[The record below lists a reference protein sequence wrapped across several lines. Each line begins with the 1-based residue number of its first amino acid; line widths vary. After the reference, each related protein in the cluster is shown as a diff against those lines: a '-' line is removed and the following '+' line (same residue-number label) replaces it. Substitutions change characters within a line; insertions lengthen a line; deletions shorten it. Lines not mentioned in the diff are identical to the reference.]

1 MRANSET
8 ITWRYNVV
16 GVLFGFVAVMI
27 VAQILRIQ
35 LSPQAQTFREQGD
48 MYAGEW
54 RTIKPARGLIYD
66 RWGNLLAG
74 NQTVYEV
81 GVELKDVRNPETIAF
96 TLMGVLHA
104 DYDRIFAAASQ
115 KYSLDPEKPA
125 VYAVL
130 ANNVTEEQKARI
142 ESMAKEMA
150 SQTVGRDQT
159 PPSLRG
165 LVFRPTLKRSYPEEE
180 MASNILGFVND
191 EGVGFGV
198 EAKFNDL
205 LAGTVQKIWVP
216 LDPNR
221 VEEVSELPSGASLV
235 LTIDRE
241 IQTAMEKLL
250 DQAIDESGSDGGVI
264 VVSDPRTGEILAMA
278 TTPRLDL
285 NNFSDYARVF
295 PGSTPFNKAVSQAY
309 ETGSVFKVLTM
320 AAALDSG
327 VVTPETEFVDT
338 GIFELGGIYIYNWNS
353 GAWGPQDMTGCMR
366 HSLNVCLAW
375 VASELTS
382 SRFYSYMQAFG
393 FGRLTGIEISG
404 EDPGRLKV
412 PGDQDWYDA
421 DLATNSFGQ
430 GLSATPVQM
439 VMAISAIANDGKMMA
454 PHIVRS
460 LVNNDRQYNT
470 SPQVVGIPVSAET
483 AHTLTDMLATSLET
497 ESSVAL
503 VEGYRVAGKTGTAEI
518 PTPTGYSG
526 NMTNASFVGWGPVDD
541 PQFLVYVWLEK
552 PTVSPW
558 GSVVAAPVFRQA
570 VERLV
575 VLLDIPPDD
584 VRRSLGMANR

>member
-1 MRANSET
+1 
-8 ITWRYNVV
+8 
-16 GVLFGFVAVMI
+16 
-27 VAQILRIQ
+27 
-35 LSPQAQTFREQGD
+35 
-48 MYAGEW
+48 
-54 RTIKPARGLIYD
+54 
-66 RWGNLLAG
+66 
-74 NQTVYEV
+74 
-81 GVELKDVRNPETIAF
+81 
-96 TLMGVLHA
+96 LMGVLKA
-104 DYDRIFAAASQ
+104 DYDRIYAAASRQ
-115 KYSLDPEKPA
+115 YSLDPEKPA

-130 ANNVTEEQKARI
+130 ANNVTVEQKARI
-142 ESMAKEMA
+142 ESMAKEIA
-150 SQTVGRDQT
+150 NQPVGRDQT

-221 VEEVSELPSGASLV
+221 VEEVPEVASGSSLI

-241 IQTAMEKLL
+241 IQSAMEKLL
-250 DQAIDESGSDGGVI
+250 DEAIEESGSDGGVI
-264 VVSDPRTGEILAMA
+264 LVADPQTGEILAMA

-285 NNFSDYARVF
+285 NNFGDYARVF

-327 VVTPETEFVDT
+327 AVTPDTVFVDT

-375 VASELTS
+375 VAAELTP

-393 FGRLTGIEISG
+393 FGRLTGIEIAG
-404 EDPGRLKV
+404 EDPGRLKM

-439 VMAISAIANDGKMMA
+439 VMAISSLANDGKMMA

-460 LVNNDRQYNT
+460 LVNNGRQYNT
-470 SPQVVGIPVSAET
+470 SPQVVGLPVSAET
-483 AHTLTDMLATSLET
+483 AHTITEMLAISLET
-497 ESSVAL
+497 ESSDAL
-503 VEGYRVAGKTGTAEI
+503 VDGYRVAGKTGTAEI
-518 PTPTGYSG
+518 PTPYGYTS

-541 PQFLVYVWLEK
+541 PRFLVYVWLEK
-552 PTVSPW
+552 PMTSPW

-575 VLLDIPPDD
+575 VLMNIPPDH
-584 VRRSLGMANR
+584 VREELGVANR

>member
-1 MRANSET
+1 MRASSET
-8 ITWRYNVV
+8 LTWRYNLV
-16 GVLFGFVAVMI
+16 GMLFGFIGLLI

-35 LSPQAQTFREQGD
+35 LSPQAHIFREQGD
-48 MYAGEW
+48 VYAGEW
-54 RTIKPARGLIYD
+54 RTVKPARGLIYD
-66 RWGNLLAG
+66 RWGKLLAG
-74 NQTVYEV
+74 NQTVYEL

-96 TLMGVLHA
+96 TLMGVLKA
-104 DYDRIFAAASQ
+104 DYDQIYAAASR
-115 KYSLDPEKPA
+115 KYSLDPENPA

-130 ANNVTEEQKARI
+130 ANNVTEEQKQRI
-142 ESMAKEMA
+142 ESMASEMA
-150 SQTVGRDQT
+150 SRAGSKDEN

-165 LVFRPTLKRSYPEEE
+165 LVFKPTLKRSYPEKEV
-180 MASNILGFVND
+180 ASNIIGFVNE

-221 VEEVSELPSGASLV
+221 VEEVPEIPTGASLI

-250 DQAIDESGSDGGVI
+250 DQSINETGSSGGVI
-264 VVSDPRTGEILAMA
+264 VVADPGTGEILAMA

-285 NNFSDYARVF
+285 NNFGNYADIF
-295 PGSTPFNKAVSQAY
+295 PGSTPFNKAVSQSY

-320 AAALDSG
+320 AAGLDSG
-327 VVTPETEFVDT
+327 AVSPDTVFLDT
-338 GIFELGGIYIYNWNS
+338 GVFEIGGIYIYNWNS

-375 VASELTS
+375 VASELTP
-382 SRFYSYMQAFG
+382 SRFYSYMQSFG
-393 FGRLTGIEISG
+393 FGRLTGIEIAG
-404 EDPGRLKV
+404 EDPGRLKT

-430 GLSATPVQM
+430 GLSSTSIQM
-439 VMAISAIANDGKMMA
+439 VMAISSIANDGKMMA

-460 LVNNDRQYNT
+460 LVNNGRQYNT
-470 SPQVVGIPVSAET
+470 SPQVVGVPVSAET
-483 AHTLTDMLATSLET
+483 ARTLTDMLAVSLEI

-503 VEGYRVAGKTGTAEI
+503 VDGYRVAGKTGTAEI
-518 PTPTGYSG
+518 PTQYGYTS

-541 PQFLVYVWLEK
+541 PRFLVYVWLEK
-552 PTVSPW
+552 PTTSPW

-575 VLLDIPPDD
+575 ILMNIPPDH
-584 VRRSLGMANR
+584 VREQLGIAY

>member
-1 MRANSET
+1 MRAGSET
-8 ITWRYNVV
+8 INWRYNLV
-16 GVLFGFVAVMI
+16 GMLFGFIALMI

-35 LSPQAQTFREQGD
+35 LSPQAHIFREQGD
-48 MYAGEW
+48 IYAGEW
-54 RTIKPARGLIYD
+54 RIVKPARGLIYD

-74 NQTVYEV
+74 NQTVYEI

-96 TLMGVLHA
+96 TLMGVLQA
-104 DYDRIFAAASQ
+104 DYDRIYAAASRQ
-115 KYSLDPEKPA
+115 YSVDPERPA

-130 ANNVTEEQKARI
+130 ANNVTEEQKQRI
-142 ESMAKEMA
+142 ESMAREM
-150 SQTVGRDQT
+150 STQVGSKDQV

-165 LVFRPTLKRSYPEEE
+165 LVFRPTMKRSYPEKEV
-180 MASNILGFVND
+180 ASNILGFVND

-221 VEEVSELPSGASLV
+221 VEEVPEVPPGASLV

-241 IQTAMEKLL
+241 IQASMEKLL
-250 DQAIDESGSDGGVI
+250 DEAIDETGSAAGVI
-264 VVSDPRTGEILAMA
+264 VVADPKTGEILAMA
-278 TTPRLDL
+278 STPRLDL
-285 NNFSDYARVF
+285 NNYGDYAQIF
-295 PGSTPFNKAVSQAY
+295 TGSTPFNKAVSQAY

-320 AAALDSG
+320 AAGLDSG
-327 VVTPETEFVDT
+327 AVTPDTVFIDT
-338 GIFELGGIYIYNWNS
+338 GVFEMGGIYIYNWNS

-366 HSLNVCLAW
+366 HSLNVCLSW
-375 VASELTS
+375 IASELTP

-393 FGRLTGIEISG
+393 YGRLTGIEIAG

-430 GLSATPVQM
+430 GLSSTPVQM

-460 LVNNDRQYNT
+460 LVNNGRQYNT
-470 SPQVVGIPVSAET
+470 SPQVVGMPVSAET
-483 AHTLTDMLATSLET
+483 ARTLTHMLAESLET
-497 ESSVAL
+497 ESSAAL
-503 VEGYRVAGKTGTAEI
+503 VDGYRVAGKTGTAEI
-518 PTPTGYSG
+518 PTPYGYTS

-541 PQFLVYVWLEK
+541 PRFLVYVWLEK
-552 PTVSPW
+552 PTTSPW
-558 GSVVAAPVFRQA
+558 GSVVASPLFRQA

-575 VLLDIPPDD
+575 ILMNIPPDH
-584 VRRSLGMANR
+584 VREQLGLANR

>member
-1 MRANSET
+1 
-8 ITWRYNVV
+8 
-16 GVLFGFVAVMI
+16 
-27 VAQILRIQ
+27 
-35 LSPQAQTFREQGD
+35 
-48 MYAGEW
+48 
-54 RTIKPARGLIYD
+54 
-66 RWGNLLAG
+66 
-74 NQTVYEV
+74 
-81 GVELKDVRNPETIAF
+81 
-96 TLMGVLHA
+96 MG
-104 DYDRIFAAASQ
+104 
-115 KYSLDPEKPA
+115 
-125 VYAVL
+125 
-130 ANNVTEEQKARI
+130 
-142 ESMAKEMA
+142 
-150 SQTVGRDQT
+150 
-159 PPSLRG
+159 
-165 LVFRPTLKRSYPEEE
+165 
-180 MASNILGFVND
+180 SNILGFVND

-221 VEEVSELPSGASLV
+221 VEEVPELSSGASLV

-250 DQAIDESGSDGGVI
+250 DQAIDDSGSDGGVI
-264 VVSDPRTGEILAMA
+264 VVTDHRTGEILAMA

-285 NNFSDYARVF
+285 NNFSDYAEVF

-338 GIFELGGIYIYNWNS
+338 GIFEMGGIYIYNWNS

-375 VASELTS
+375 VASELTP
-382 SRFYSYMQAFG
+382 SRFYSYMQTFG

-430 GLSATPVQM
+430 GLSATPIQM
-439 VMAISAIANDGKMMA
+439 AMAISAIANDGKMMA
-454 PHIVRS
+454 PQIVRS

-470 SPQVVGIPVSAET
+470 SPQVVGSPVSAET
-483 AHTLTDMLATSLET
+483 AHTLTEMLAISLET

-503 VEGYRVAGKTGTAEI
+503 VDGYRVAGKTGTAEI

-526 NMTNASFVGWGPVDD
+526 NVTNASFVGWGPVDD

>member
-1 MRANSET
+1 MRASTESF
-8 ITWRYNVV
+8 TWRYQTI
-16 GVLFGFVAVMI
+16 GMLFGFIALMI
-27 VAQILRIQ
+27 IAQILRIQ
-35 LSPQAQTFREQGD
+35 LSSQAQIFREQGD
-48 MYAGEW
+48 IYAGEW
-54 RTIKPARGLIYD
+54 RTVTPARGLIYD

-74 NQTVYEV
+74 NQTVYEL
-81 GVELKDVRNPETIAF
+81 GAELKDVRNPETIAF
-96 TLMGVLHA
+96 TLMGVLKA
-104 DYDRIFAAASQ
+104 DYDEIYEAASQ
-115 KYSLDPEKPA
+115 EYSLDPENPA

-130 ANNVTEEQKARI
+130 AKNVTEEQKARI
-142 ESMAKEMA
+142 ESMASDVA
-150 SQTVGRDQT
+150 SQPVGKDQN

-165 LVFRPTLKRSYPEEE
+165 LVFKPMLKRSYPEEE
-180 MASNILGFVND
+180 MASNVLGFVND

-221 VEEVSELPSGASLV
+221 VEEVAEVPSGASLV

-241 IQTAMEKLL
+241 IQVAMEKIL
-250 DQAIDESGSDGGVI
+250 DNAIEESGSDGGVLL
-264 VVSDPRTGEILAMA
+264 VADPKTGEILAMA
-278 TTPRLDL
+278 ATPRLNL
-285 NNFSDYARVF
+285 NNFGEYASVF

-327 VVTPETEFVDT
+327 VVTPDTVFVDT
-338 GIFELGGIYIYNWNS
+338 GIFEMGGIYIYNWDS

-375 VASELTS
+375 VASELNP
-382 SRFYSYMQAFG
+382 SRFYSYMQSFG
-393 FGRLTGIEISG
+393 FGRLTGIEIAG

-430 GLSATPVQM
+430 GLSATPIQM

-460 LVNNDRQYNT
+460 LINNGRQHDT
-470 SPQVVGIPVSAET
+470 SPQVVGMPVSIET
-483 AHTLTDMLATSLET
+483 AHTLSEMLAVSLET
-497 ESSVAL
+497 ESSDAL
-503 VEGYRVAGKTGTAEI
+503 VEGYRVAGKTGTAEV
-518 PTPTGYSG
+518 PTPSGYTST
-526 NMTNASFVGWGPVDD
+526 MTNASFVGWGPVDD
-541 PQFLVYVWLEK
+541 PSFLVYVWLEK
-552 PTVSPW
+552 PTTSPW

-575 VLLDIPPDD
+575 VLMDIPPDN
-584 VRRSLGMANR
+584 VRQELGIASK

>member
-1 MRANSET
+1 MRASSET
-8 ITWRYNVV
+8 LTWRYNLV
-16 GVLFGFVAVMI
+16 GMLFGFIGLLI

-35 LSPQAQTFREQGD
+35 LSPQAHIFREQGD
-48 MYAGEW
+48 VYAGEW
-54 RTIKPARGLIYD
+54 RTVKPARGLIYD
-66 RWGNLLAG
+66 RWGKLLAG
-74 NQTVYEV
+74 NQTVYEL

-96 TLMGVLHA
+96 TLMGVLKA
-104 DYDRIFAAASQ
+104 DYDQIYAAASR
-115 KYSLDPEKPA
+115 KYSLDPENPA

-130 ANNVTEEQKARI
+130 ANNVTEEQKQRI
-142 ESMAKEMA
+142 ESMASEMA
-150 SQTVGRDQT
+150 SRAGSKDEN

-165 LVFRPTLKRSYPEEE
+165 LVFKPTLKRSYPQKEV
-180 MASNILGFVND
+180 ASNIIGFVNE

-221 VEEVSELPSGASLV
+221 VEEVPEIPTGASLI

-250 DQAIDESGSDGGVI
+250 DQSINETGSSGGVI
-264 VVSDPRTGEILAMA
+264 VVADPGTGEILAMA

-285 NNFSDYARVF
+285 NNFGNYADIF
-295 PGSTPFNKAVSQAY
+295 PGSTPFNKAVSQSY

-320 AAALDSG
+320 AAGLDSG
-327 VVTPETEFVDT
+327 AVSPDTVFLDT
-338 GIFELGGIYIYNWNS
+338 GVFEIGGIYIYNWNS

-375 VASELTS
+375 VASELTP
-382 SRFYSYMQAFG
+382 SRFYSYMQSFG
-393 FGRLTGIEISG
+393 FGRLTGIEIAG
-404 EDPGRLKV
+404 EDPGRLKT

-430 GLSATPVQM
+430 GLSSTSIQM
-439 VMAISAIANDGKMMA
+439 VMAISSIANDGKMMA

-460 LVNNDRQYNT
+460 LVNNGRQYNT
-470 SPQVVGIPVSAET
+470 SPQVVGVPVSAET
-483 AHTLTDMLATSLET
+483 ARTLTDMLAVSLEI

-503 VEGYRVAGKTGTAEI
+503 VDGYRVAGKTGTAEI
-518 PTPTGYSG
+518 PTQYGYTS

-541 PQFLVYVWLEK
+541 PRFLVYVWLEK
-552 PTVSPW
+552 PTTSPW

-575 VLLDIPPDD
+575 ILMNIPPDH
-584 VRRSLGMANR
+584 VREQLGIAY

>member
-1 MRANSET
+1 MRASNER
-8 ITWRYNVV
+8 IIWRYNLV
-16 GVLFGFVAVMI
+16 GMLFGFVGLLI
-27 VAQILRIQ
+27 GAQILRIQ
-35 LSPQAQTFREQGD
+35 LSSQAHIFREQGD
-48 MYAGEW
+48 IYAGEW
-54 RTIKPARGLIYD
+54 RTVKPARGLIYD
-66 RWGNLLAG
+66 RWGKLLAG

-96 TLMGVLHA
+96 TLMGVLQA
-104 DYDRIFAAASQ
+104 DYDRVYAAASRQ
-115 KYSLDPEKPA
+115 YSTDPENPA

-130 ANNVTEEQKARI
+130 ANNVTEEQKQRI
-142 ESMAKEMA
+142 ESMAREMA
-150 SQTVGRDQT
+150 FQPSGKDQN

-165 LVFRPTLKRSYPEEE
+165 LVFRPTLKRSYPEKEV
-180 MASNILGFVND
+180 ASNILGFVNE

-221 VEEVSELPSGASLV
+221 VEEIPEIPSGASLV

-241 IQTAMEKLL
+241 IQAYMEKLL
-250 DQAIDESGSDGGVI
+250 DESIAETGSSAGVI
-264 VVSDPRTGEILAMA
+264 VVADPKTGEILAMA
-278 TTPRLDL
+278 NTPRMDL
-285 NNFSDYARVF
+285 NNYGEYAKVF
-295 PGSTPFNKAVSQAY
+295 PGSTPFNKSASQSY

-327 VVTPETEFVDT
+327 AVTPDTVFLDT
-338 GIFELGGIYIYNWNS
+338 GVYEIGGIYIRNWNS

-375 VASELTS
+375 VASELTP

-393 FGRLTGIEISG
+393 FGRLTGIEIAG

-430 GLSATPVQM
+430 GLSSTTVQM
-439 VMAISAIANDGKMMA
+439 VMAISSIANDGKMMA
-454 PHIVRS
+454 PHLVRS
-460 LVNNDRQYNT
+460 LVNNGRQYNT
-470 SPQVVGIPVSAET
+470 SPQVVGVPISAET
-483 AHTLTDMLATSLET
+483 ARTLTEMLAVSLET

-503 VEGYRVAGKTGTAEI
+503 VDGYRLAGKTGTAEI
-518 PTPTGYSG
+518 PTQYGYTS

-541 PQFLVYVWLEK
+541 PRFLVYVWLEK
-552 PTVSPW
+552 PTTSPW

-575 VLLDIPPDD
+575 ILMNIPPDHI
-584 VRRSLGMANR
+584 REQLGIAY

>member
-1 MRANSET
+1 MRASSET
-8 ITWRYNVV
+8 LIWRYNLV
-16 GVLFGFVAVMI
+16 GMLFGFVALMI

-35 LSPQAQTFREQGD
+35 LSPQAQIFRDQGD
-48 MYAGEW
+48 IYAGEW
-54 RTIKPARGLIYD
+54 RTVKPARGLIYD

-74 NQTVYEV
+74 NQTVYEL

-96 TLMGVLHA
+96 TLMGVLKA
-104 DYDRIFAAASQ
+104 DYDRIYAAASRQ
-115 KYSLDPEKPA
+115 YSLDPEKPA

-130 ANNVTEEQKARI
+130 ANNVTVEQKARI
-142 ESMAKEMA
+142 ESMAKEIA
-150 SQTVGRDQT
+150 NQPVGRDQT

-221 VEEVSELPSGASLV
+221 VEEVPEVASGSSLI

-241 IQTAMEKLL
+241 IQSAMEKLL
-250 DQAIDESGSDGGVI
+250 DEAIEESGSDGGVI
-264 VVSDPRTGEILAMA
+264 LVADPQTGEILAMA

-285 NNFSDYARVF
+285 NNFGDYARVF

-327 VVTPETEFVDT
+327 AVTPDTVFVDT

-375 VASELTS
+375 VAAELTP

-393 FGRLTGIEISG
+393 FGRLTGIEIAG
-404 EDPGRLKV
+404 EDPGRLKM

-439 VMAISAIANDGKMMA
+439 VMAISSLANDGKMMA

-460 LVNNDRQYNT
+460 LVNNGRQYNT
-470 SPQVVGIPVSAET
+470 SPQVVGLPVSAET
-483 AHTLTDMLATSLET
+483 AHTITEMLAISLET
-497 ESSVAL
+497 ESSDAL
-503 VEGYRVAGKTGTAEI
+503 VDGYRVAGKTGTAEI
-518 PTPTGYSG
+518 PTPYGYTS

-541 PQFLVYVWLEK
+541 PRFLVYVWLEK
-552 PTVSPW
+552 PMTSPW

-575 VLLDIPPDD
+575 VLMNIPPDH
-584 VRRSLGMANR
+584 VREELGVANR

>member
-1 MRANSET
+1 MRASAET
-8 ITWRYNVV
+8 LTWRYRAV
-16 GVLFGFVAVMI
+16 GMLFGFMALMI

-35 LSPQAQTFREQGD
+35 LSSQAQIFREQGD
-48 MYAGEW
+48 IYAGEW
-54 RTIKPARGLIYD
+54 RTITPARGLIYD

-74 NQTVYEV
+74 NQTVYEL
-81 GVELKDVRNPETIAF
+81 GVELKDVRNPDTIAF
-96 TLMGVLHA
+96 TLMGVLKA
-104 DYDRIFAAASQ
+104 DYDEIYAAASQ
-115 KYSLDPEKPA
+115 EYSLDPENPA

-130 ANNVTEEQKARI
+130 AKNVTEEQKARI
-142 ESMAKEMA
+142 ESMAAEVA
-150 SQTVGRDQT
+150 SQPVGRDQN

-165 LVFRPTLKRSYPEEE
+165 LVFKPMLKRSFPENQ
-180 MASNILGFVND
+180 MASNVLGFVND

-205 LAGTVQKIWVP
+205 LAGTVQKVWVP

-221 VEEVSELPSGASLV
+221 VEEVTEIPSGASLV

-241 IQTAMEKLL
+241 IQVSMEKLL
-250 DQAIDESGSDGGVI
+250 DDAIEESGSDGGVLL
-264 VVSDPRTGEILAMA
+264 VADPKTGEILAMA
-278 TTPRLDL
+278 TTPRLNL
-285 NNFSDYARVF
+285 NNFGEYASVF

-327 VVTPETEFVDT
+327 AVTPDTVFVDT
-338 GIFELGGIYIYNWNS
+338 GVFEMGGIYIYNWNS

-375 VASELTS
+375 VASELGS

-393 FGRLTGIEISG
+393 FGRLTGIEIAG

-430 GLSATPVQM
+430 GLSATPIQM

-454 PHIVRS
+454 PHTVRS
-460 LVNNDRQYNT
+460 LVNNGRQYDT
-470 SPQVVGIPVSAET
+470 SPQVVGVPVSAET
-483 AHTLTDMLATSLET
+483 ARTLTEMLAVSLET
-497 ESSVAL
+497 ESSDAL
-503 VEGYRVAGKTGTAEI
+503 IEGYRVAGKTGTAEV
-518 PTPTGYSG
+518 PTPSGYTST
-526 NMTNASFVGWGPVDD
+526 MTNASFVGWGPVDD
-541 PQFLVYVWLEK
+541 PRFLVYVWLEK
-552 PTVSPW
+552 PTTSPW

-575 VLLDIPPDD
+575 VLMDIPPDH
-584 VRRSLGMANR
+584 VRQELGIASR

>member
-1 MRANSET
+1 MRASSET
-8 ITWRYNVV
+8 LIWRFNVV
-16 GVLFGFVAVMI
+16 GMLFGFVALMI
-27 VAQILRIQ
+27 VAQLLRIQ
-35 LSPQAQTFREQGD
+35 LSPQAQIFREQGD
-48 MYAGEW
+48 IYAGEW
-54 RTIKPARGLIYD
+54 RTVKPARGLIYD

-74 NQTVYEV
+74 NQTVYEL

-96 TLMGVLHA
+96 TLMGVLKA
-104 DYDRIFAAASQ
+104 DYDRIYAAASRQ
-115 KYSLDPEKPA
+115 YSLDPEKPA

-130 ANNVTEEQKARI
+130 ANNVTVEQKERI
-142 ESMAKEMA
+142 ESMAKEIA
-150 SQTVGRDQT
+150 NQPVGRDQT

-221 VEEVSELPSGASLV
+221 VEEVPEVASGSSLV

-241 IQTAMEKLL
+241 IQSAMEKLL
-250 DQAIDESGSDGGVI
+250 DEAIEESGSDGGVI
-264 VVSDPRTGEILAMA
+264 LVADPQTGEILAMA

-285 NNFSDYARVF
+285 NNFGDYARVF

-327 VVTPETEFVDT
+327 AVTLDTVFVDT

-375 VASELTS
+375 VAAELTP

-393 FGRLTGIEISG
+393 FGRLTGIEIAG
-404 EDPGRLKV
+404 EDPGRLKM

-430 GLSATPVQM
+430 GLSATTIQM
-439 VMAISAIANDGKMMA
+439 VMAISSIANDGKMMA

-460 LVNNDRQYNT
+460 LVNNGRQYNT
-470 SPQVVGIPVSAET
+470 SPQVVGLPVSAET
-483 AHTLTDMLATSLET
+483 AHTITEMLAVSLET
-497 ESSVAL
+497 ESSDAL
-503 VEGYRVAGKTGTAEI
+503 VDGYRVAGKTGTAEI
-518 PTPTGYSG
+518 PTPYGYTS

-541 PQFLVYVWLEK
+541 PRFLVYVWLEK
-552 PTVSPW
+552 PMTSPW

-575 VLLDIPPDD
+575 VLMNIPPDH
-584 VRRSLGMANR
+584 VREELGVANR

>member
-1 MRANSET
+1 MRASSET
-8 ITWRYNVV
+8 LVWRYNLV
-16 GVLFGFVAVMI
+16 GMLFGFIALLI

-35 LSPQAQTFREQGD
+35 LSPQANVFREQGD
-48 MYAGEW
+48 IYAGEW
-54 RTIKPARGLIYD
+54 RTVKPARGLIYD

-96 TLMGVLHA
+96 TLMGVLNA
-104 DYDRIFAAASQ
+104 DYDQVYAAASR
-115 KYSLDPEKPA
+115 KYSLDPERPA

-130 ANNVTEEQKARI
+130 ANNVTEEQKQRI
-142 ESMAKEMA
+142 ESIAREMV
-150 SQTVGRDQT
+150 SQSGSKDEV

-165 LVFRPTLKRSYPEEE
+165 LVFRPTLKRSYPEKQV
-180 MASNILGFVND
+180 ASNILGFVNE
-191 EGVGFGV
+191 EGAGFGV

-221 VEEVSELPSGASLV
+221 VEEVPEVPVGASLV

-241 IQTAMEKLL
+241 IQTYMEKLL
-250 DQAIDESGSDGGVI
+250 DQSINETGSSGGVI
-264 VVSDPRTGEILAMA
+264 VVADPKTGELLAIA

-285 NNFSDYARVF
+285 NNYGEYSKIFT
-295 PGSTPFNKAVSQAY
+295 GSMPFNKAVSQAY

-327 VVTPETEFVDT
+327 AVTPDTVFLDT
-338 GIFELGGIYIYNWNS
+338 GVFEMGGIYIYNWNS
-353 GAWGPQDMTGCMR
+353 GAWGPQDMTGCMQ

-375 VASELTS
+375 LASELTP
-382 SRFYSYMQAFG
+382 SRFYSYMQSFG
-393 FGRLTGIEISG
+393 FGRMTGIEIAG
-404 EDPGRLKV
+404 EDSGRLKL

-430 GLSATPVQM
+430 GLSATPIQM
-439 VMAISAIANDGKMMA
+439 VMAISAMANDGKMMA

-460 LVNNDRQYNT
+460 LVNNGRQYNT
-470 SPQVVGIPVSAET
+470 SPQIVGVPVSAET
-483 AHTLTDMLATSLET
+483 ARTLTDMLAVSLET

-503 VEGYRVAGKTGTAEI
+503 VDGYRVAGKTGTAEI
-518 PTPTGYSG
+518 PTAYGYTS

-541 PQFLVYVWLEK
+541 PRFLVYVWLEK
-552 PTVSPW
+552 PTTSPW

-575 VLLDIPPDD
+575 ILMNIPPDH
-584 VRRSLGMANR
+584 VREQLGIAY

>member
-1 MRANSET
+1 MRASSET
-8 ITWRYNVV
+8 MIWRYNVV
-16 GVLFGFVAVMI
+16 GMLFGFVALMI

-35 LSPQAQTFREQGD
+35 LSPQAHTFREQGD
-48 MYAGEW
+48 IYAGEW
-54 RTIKPARGLIYD
+54 RTVKPARGLIYD

-74 NQTVYEV
+74 NQTVYEL

-96 TLMGVLHA
+96 TLMGVLKS
-104 DYDRIFAAASQ
+104 DYDRIYAAASR

-142 ESMAKEMA
+142 ESMAKEIA
-150 SQTVGRDQT
+150 NQPVGRDQT

-221 VEEVSELPSGASLV
+221 VEEVPEVASGSSLV

-241 IQTAMEKLL
+241 IQSAMEKLL
-250 DQAIDESGSDGGVI
+250 DEAIEESGSDGGVI
-264 VVSDPRTGEILAMA
+264 LVADPQTGEILAMA

-285 NNFSDYARVF
+285 NNFGDYARVF

-327 VVTPETEFVDT
+327 AVTLDTVFVDT

-375 VASELTS
+375 VAAELTP

-393 FGRLTGIEISG
+393 FGRLTGIEIAG
-404 EDPGRLKV
+404 EDPGRLKM

-430 GLSATPVQM
+430 GLSATTIQM
-439 VMAISAIANDGKMMA
+439 VMAISSLANDGKMMA

-460 LVNNDRQYNT
+460 LVNNGRQYNT
-470 SPQVVGIPVSAET
+470 SPQVVGLPVSVET
-483 AHTLTDMLATSLET
+483 AHTITEMLAESLET
-497 ESSVAL
+497 ESSDAL
-503 VEGYRVAGKTGTAEI
+503 VDGYRVAGKTGTAEI
-518 PTPTGYSG
+518 PTPYGYTS

-541 PQFLVYVWLEK
+541 PRFLVYVWLEK
-552 PTVSPW
+552 PMTSPW

-570 VERLV
+570 AERLV
-575 VLLDIPPDD
+575 VLMNIPPDH
-584 VRRSLGMANR
+584 VREELGVANR

>member
-1 MRANSET
+1 MRAGSET
-8 ITWRYNVV
+8 INWRYNLV
-16 GVLFGFVAVMI
+16 GMLFGFIALMI

-35 LSPQAQTFREQGD
+35 LSPQAHIFREQGD
-48 MYAGEW
+48 IYAGEW
-54 RTIKPARGLIYD
+54 RTVKPPRGLIYD

-74 NQTVYEV
+74 NQTVYEI

-96 TLMGVLHA
+96 TLMGILQA
-104 DYDRIFAAASQ
+104 DYDRIYAAASRQ
-115 KYSLDPEKPA
+115 YSVDPERPA

-130 ANNVTEEQKARI
+130 ANNVTEEQKQRI
-142 ESMAKEMA
+142 ESMAREM
-150 SQTVGRDQT
+150 STQVGSKDQA

-165 LVFRPTLKRSYPEEE
+165 LVFRPTMKRSYPEKEV
-180 MASNILGFVND
+180 ASNILGFVND

-221 VEEVSELPSGASLV
+221 VEEVPEVPPGASLV

-241 IQTAMEKLL
+241 IQASMEKLL
-250 DQAIDESGSDGGVI
+250 DEAIDETGSAAGVI
-264 VVSDPRTGEILAMA
+264 VVADPKTGEILAMA
-278 TTPRLDL
+278 STPRLDL
-285 NNFSDYARVF
+285 NNYGDYAQIF
-295 PGSTPFNKAVSQAY
+295 TGSTPFNKAVSQAY

-320 AAALDSG
+320 AAGLDSG
-327 VVTPETEFVDT
+327 AVTPDTVFIDT
-338 GIFELGGIYIYNWNS
+338 GVFEMGGIYIYNWNS

-366 HSLNVCLAW
+366 HSLNVCLSW
-375 VASELTS
+375 IASELTP

-393 FGRLTGIEISG
+393 YGRLTGIEIAG

-430 GLSATPVQM
+430 GLSSTPVQM

-460 LVNNDRQYNT
+460 LVNNGRQYNT
-470 SPQVVGIPVSAET
+470 SPQVVGMPVSAET
-483 AHTLTDMLATSLET
+483 ARTLTYMLADSLET
-497 ESSVAL
+497 ESSAAL
-503 VEGYRVAGKTGTAEI
+503 VDGYRVAGKTGTAEI
-518 PTPTGYSG
+518 PTPYGYTS

-541 PQFLVYVWLEK
+541 PRFLVYVWLEK
-552 PTVSPW
+552 PTTSPW
-558 GSVVAAPVFRQA
+558 GSVVASPLFRQA

-575 VLLDIPPDD
+575 ILMNIPPDH
-584 VRRSLGMANR
+584 VREQLGIANR

>member
-1 MRANSET
+1 MRASSET
-8 ITWRYNVV
+8 LTWRYNVV
-16 GVLFGFVAVMI
+16 AMLFGFVALMI
-27 VAQILRIQ
+27 VAQLLRIQ
-35 LSPQAQTFREQGD
+35 LSPQAQTFRLQGD
-48 MYAGEW
+48 IYAGEW
-54 RTIKPARGLIYD
+54 RTVKPARGLIYD

-96 TLMGVLHA
+96 TLMGVLKA
-104 DYDRIFAAASQ
+104 DYDRIYAAASR
-115 KYSLDPEKPA
+115 KYSLDPENPA

-130 ANNVTEEQKARI
+130 ANNVTEEQKVRI
-142 ESMAKEMA
+142 ESMAKEIA
-150 SQTVGRDQT
+150 AQPVSRDQT

-165 LVFRPTLKRSYPEEE
+165 LIFRPTLKRSYPEEE

-205 LAGTVQKIWVP
+205 LAGTVQRIWVP

-221 VEEVSELPSGASLV
+221 VEEVPEVPSGASLV

-241 IQTAMEKLL
+241 IQSAMEKLL
-250 DQAIDESGSDGGVI
+250 DDAIDESGSAAGVI
-264 VVSDPRTGEILAMA
+264 LVADPQTGEILAMA

-285 NNFSDYARVF
+285 NNYVDYAKVF

-327 VVTPETEFVDT
+327 TVTLDTVFVDT

-375 VASELTS
+375 VASELTP

-393 FGRLTGIEISG
+393 FGRLTGIEIAG

-430 GLSATPVQM
+430 GLSSTSIQM
-439 VMAISAIANDGKMMA
+439 VMAISSLANEGKMMA

-460 LVNNDRQYNT
+460 LVNNGRQYNT
-470 SPQVVGIPVSAET
+470 SPQVVGQPVSAET
-483 AHTLTDMLATSLET
+483 AHAITEMLAVSLET
-497 ESSVAL
+497 ESSDAL
-503 VEGYRVAGKTGTAEI
+503 IDGYRVAGKTGTAEI
-518 PTPTGYSG
+518 PTPYGYTS

-541 PQFLVYVWLEK
+541 ARFLVYVWLEK
-552 PTVSPW
+552 PMTSPW

-575 VLLDIPPDD
+575 VLMDIPPDH
-584 VRRSLGMANR
+584 VRQELGVANR

>member
-1 MRANSET
+1 MRPPSET
-8 ITWRYNVV
+8 INWRYNLV
-16 GVLFGFVAVMI
+16 GMLFGFIALMI

-35 LSPQAQTFREQGD
+35 LSPQAHIFREQGD
-48 MYAGEW
+48 IYAGEW
-54 RTIKPARGLIYD
+54 RTVQPPRGLIYD

-74 NQTVYEV
+74 NQTVYEI

-96 TLMGVLHA
+96 TLMGVLQA
-104 DYDRIFAAASQ
+104 DYDRIYAAASRQ
-115 KYSLDPEKPA
+115 YSVDPERPA

-130 ANNVTEEQKARI
+130 ANNVTEEQKQRI
-142 ESMAKEMA
+142 ESMAREM
-150 SQTVGRDQT
+150 STQVGSKDQA

-165 LVFRPTLKRSYPEEE
+165 LVFRPTMKRSYPEKEV
-180 MASNILGFVND
+180 ASNILGFVND

-221 VEEVSELPSGASLV
+221 VEEVPEVPPGASLV

-241 IQTAMEKLL
+241 IQASMEKLL
-250 DQAIDESGSDGGVI
+250 DEAIDETGSAAGVI
-264 VVSDPRTGEILAMA
+264 VVADPKTGEILAMA
-278 TTPRLDL
+278 STPRLDL
-285 NNFSDYARVF
+285 NNYGNYAQIF
-295 PGSTPFNKAVSQAY
+295 TGSTPFNKAVSQAY

-320 AAALDSG
+320 AAGLDSG
-327 VVTPETEFVDT
+327 AVTPDTVFIDT
-338 GIFELGGIYIYNWNS
+338 GVFEMGGIYIYNWNS

-366 HSLNVCLAW
+366 HSLNVCLSW
-375 VASELTS
+375 IASELTP

-393 FGRLTGIEISG
+393 YGRLTGIEIAG

-430 GLSATPVQM
+430 GLSSTPVQM

-460 LVNNDRQYNT
+460 LVNNGRQYNT
-470 SPQVVGIPVSAET
+470 SPQVVGMPVSAET
-483 AHTLTDMLATSLET
+483 ARTLTQMLAVSLET
-497 ESSVAL
+497 ESSAAL
-503 VEGYRVAGKTGTAEI
+503 VDGYRVAGKTGTAEI
-518 PTPTGYSG
+518 PTPYGYTS

-541 PQFLVYVWLEK
+541 PRFLVYVWLEK
-552 PTVSPW
+552 PTTSPW
-558 GSVVAAPVFRQA
+558 GSVVASPLFRQA

-575 VLLDIPPDD
+575 ILMNIPPDH
-584 VRRSLGMANR
+584 VREQLGLANR

>member
-1 MRANSET
+1 MRASNEAFA
-8 ITWRYNVV
+8 WRYRVV
-16 GVLFGFVAVMI
+16 GMLFGFAALMI
-27 VAQILRIQ
+27 IAQILRIQ
-35 LSPQAQTFREQGD
+35 LSSQAQIFREQGD
-48 MYAGEW
+48 IYAGEW
-54 RTIKPARGLIYD
+54 RTVTPARGLIYD

-74 NQTVYEV
+74 NQTVYEL
-81 GVELKDVRNPETIAF
+81 GVELKDVRNPDTIAF
-96 TLMGVLHA
+96 TLMGILKA
-104 DYDRIFAAASQ
+104 DYDEIYAAASQ
-115 KYSLDPEKPA
+115 EYSLDPDHPA

-130 ANNVTEEQKARI
+130 AKNVTEEQKARI
-142 ESMAKEMA
+142 ESMAAEVA
-150 SQTVGRDQT
+150 SQQVGRDQN

-165 LVFRPTLKRSYPEEE
+165 LVFKPMLKRSFPEEE

-198 EAKFNDL
+198 EAKFNDM
-205 LAGTVQKIWVP
+205 LAGTVQQVWVP

-221 VEEVSELPSGASLV
+221 VEEVTEVPSGASLV

-241 IQTAMEKLL
+241 IQVAMEKLL
-250 DQAIDESGSDGGVI
+250 DDAIEESGSDGGVLL
-264 VVSDPRTGEILAMA
+264 VADPRTGEILAMA
-278 TTPRLDL
+278 TTPRLNL
-285 NNFSDYARVF
+285 NNFGEYASVF

-327 VVTPETEFVDT
+327 AVKPDTTFVDT
-338 GIFELGGIYIYNWNS
+338 GVFEMGGIYIYNWNS
-353 GAWGPQDMTGCMR
+353 GAWGPQDMTGCLQ

-375 VASELTS
+375 VASELGP

-393 FGRLTGIEISG
+393 FGRLTGIEIAG

-430 GLSATPVQM
+430 GLSATPIQM
-439 VMAISAIANDGKMMA
+439 IMAISAIANDGKMMA
-454 PHIVRS
+454 PHLVRS
-460 LVNNDRQYNT
+460 LVNNGRQYDT
-470 SPQVVGIPVSAET
+470 TPQVVGVPVSAET
-483 AHTLTDMLATSLET
+483 ARTLTEMLAVSLET
-497 ESSVAL
+497 ESSDAL
-503 VEGYRVAGKTGTAEI
+503 VEGYRVAGKTGTAEV
-518 PTPTGYSG
+518 PTPYGYTS

-541 PQFLVYVWLEK
+541 PSFIVYVWLEK
-552 PTVSPW
+552 PTTSPW

-575 VLLDIPPDD
+575 VLMNLPPDHI
-584 VRRSLGMANR
+584 RQELGIASR

>member
-1 MRANSET
+1 MRASSET
-8 ITWRYNVV
+8 LTWRYNLV
-16 GVLFGFVAVMI
+16 GMLFGFIGLLI

-35 LSPQAQTFREQGD
+35 LSPQAHIFREQGD
-48 MYAGEW
+48 VYAGEW
-54 RTIKPARGLIYD
+54 RTVKPARGLIYD
-66 RWGNLLAG
+66 RWGKLLAG
-74 NQTVYEV
+74 NQTVYEL

-96 TLMGVLHA
+96 TLMGVLKA
-104 DYDRIFAAASQ
+104 DYDQIYAAASR
-115 KYSLDPEKPA
+115 KYSLDPEYPA

-130 ANNVTEEQKARI
+130 ANNVTEEQKQRI
-142 ESMAKEMA
+142 ESMASEMA
-150 SQTVGRDQT
+150 SRAGSKDEN

-165 LVFRPTLKRSYPEEE
+165 LVFKPTLKRSYPEKEV
-180 MASNILGFVND
+180 ASNIIGFVNE

-221 VEEVSELPSGASLV
+221 VEEVPEIPTGASLI

-250 DQAIDESGSDGGVI
+250 DQSINETGSSGGVI
-264 VVSDPRTGEILAMA
+264 VVADPGTGEILAMA

-285 NNFSDYARVF
+285 NNFGNYADIF
-295 PGSTPFNKAVSQAY
+295 PGSTPFNKAVSQSY

-320 AAALDSG
+320 AAGLDSG
-327 VVTPETEFVDT
+327 AVSPDTVFLDT
-338 GIFELGGIYIYNWNS
+338 GVFEIGGIYIYNWNS

-375 VASELTS
+375 VASELTP
-382 SRFYSYMQAFG
+382 SRFYSYMQSFG
-393 FGRLTGIEISG
+393 FGRLTGIEIAG
-404 EDPGRLKV
+404 EDPGRLKT

-430 GLSATPVQM
+430 GLSSTSIQM
-439 VMAISAIANDGKMMA
+439 VMAISSIANDGKMMA

-460 LVNNDRQYNT
+460 LVNNGRQYNT
-470 SPQVVGIPVSAET
+470 SPQVVGVPVSAET
-483 AHTLTDMLATSLET
+483 ARTLTDMLAVSLEI

-503 VEGYRVAGKTGTAEI
+503 VDGYRVAGKTGTAEI
-518 PTPTGYSG
+518 PTQYGYTS

-541 PQFLVYVWLEK
+541 PRFLVYVWLEK
-552 PTVSPW
+552 PTTSPW

-575 VLLDIPPDD
+575 ILMNIPPDH
-584 VRRSLGMANR
+584 VREQLGIAY

>member
-1 MRANSET
+1 MRASNER
-8 ITWRYNVV
+8 IIWRYNLV
-16 GVLFGFVAVMI
+16 GMLFGFVGLLI
-27 VAQILRIQ
+27 GAQILRIQ
-35 LSPQAQTFREQGD
+35 LSSQAHIFREQGD
-48 MYAGEW
+48 IYAGEW
-54 RTIKPARGLIYD
+54 RTVKPARGLIYD
-66 RWGNLLAG
+66 RWGKLLAG

-96 TLMGVLHA
+96 TLMGVLQA
-104 DYDRIFAAASQ
+104 DYDRVYAAASRQ
-115 KYSLDPEKPA
+115 YSTDPENPA

-130 ANNVTEEQKARI
+130 ANNVTEEQKQRI
-142 ESMAKEMA
+142 ESMAREMA
-150 SQTVGRDQT
+150 FQPSGKDQN

-165 LVFRPTLKRSYPEEE
+165 LVFRPTLKRSYPEKEV
-180 MASNILGFVND
+180 ASNILGFVNE

-221 VEEVSELPSGASLV
+221 VEEIPEIPSGASLV

-241 IQTAMEKLL
+241 IQAYMEKLL
-250 DQAIDESGSDGGVI
+250 DESIAETGSSAGVI
-264 VVSDPRTGEILAMA
+264 VVADPKTGEILAMA
-278 TTPRLDL
+278 NTPRMDL
-285 NNFSDYARVF
+285 NNYGEYAKVF
-295 PGSTPFNKAVSQAY
+295 PGSTPFNKSASQSY

-327 VVTPETEFVDT
+327 AVTPDTVFLDT
-338 GIFELGGIYIYNWNS
+338 GVYEIGGIYIRNWNS

-375 VASELTS
+375 VASELTP

-393 FGRLTGIEISG
+393 FGRLTGIEIAG

-430 GLSATPVQM
+430 GLSSTTVQM
-439 VMAISAIANDGKMMA
+439 VMAISSIANDGKMMA
-454 PHIVRS
+454 PHLVRS
-460 LVNNDRQYNT
+460 LVNNGRQYNT
-470 SPQVVGIPVSAET
+470 SPQVVGVPISAET
-483 AHTLTDMLATSLET
+483 ARTLTEMLAVSLET

-503 VEGYRVAGKTGTAEI
+503 VDEYRLAGKTGTAEI
-518 PTPTGYSG
+518 PTQYGYTS

-541 PQFLVYVWLEK
+541 PRFLVYVWLEK
-552 PTVSPW
+552 PTTSPW

-575 VLLDIPPDD
+575 ILMNIPPDHI
-584 VRRSLGMANR
+584 REQLGIAY

>member
-1 MRANSET
+1 MRASSET

-115 KYSLDPEKPA
+115 TYSLDPEKPA

-142 ESMAKEMA
+142 ESMAKDMA
-150 SQTVGRDQT
+150 SQAVGRDQT

-165 LVFRPTLKRSYPEEE
+165 LIFRPTLKRSYPEEE

-221 VEEVSELPSGASLV
+221 VEEMSELPSGASLV

-241 IQTAMEKLL
+241 IQTSMEKLL
-250 DQAIDESGSDGGVI
+250 DQAIDESGSDAGVI
-264 VVSDPRTGEILAMA
+264 VVSDPRTGEILAIA

-285 NNFSDYARVF
+285 NNFSDYAKVF

-375 VASELTS
+375 VASELTP

-430 GLSATPVQM
+430 GLSATPIQM

-454 PHIVRS
+454 PHIVHS

-470 SPQVVGIPVSAET
+470 SPQVVGIPVSADT
-483 AHTLTDMLATSLET
+483 ARTLTDMLAVSLET

-503 VEGYRVAGKTGTAEI
+503 VDGYRVAGKTGTAEI

>member
-1 MRANSET
+1 MRASSET
-8 ITWRYNVV
+8 LIWRFNVV
-16 GVLFGFVAVMI
+16 GMLFGFVALMI
-27 VAQILRIQ
+27 VAQLLRIQ
-35 LSPQAQTFREQGD
+35 LSPQAQIFREQGD
-48 MYAGEW
+48 IYAGEW
-54 RTIKPARGLIYD
+54 RTVKPARGLIYD

-74 NQTVYEV
+74 NQTVYEL

-96 TLMGVLHA
+96 TLMGVLKA
-104 DYDRIFAAASQ
+104 DYDRIYAAASRQ
-115 KYSLDPEKPA
+115 YSLDPEKPA

-130 ANNVTEEQKARI
+130 ANNVTVEQKERI
-142 ESMAKEMA
+142 ESMAKEIA
-150 SQTVGRDQT
+150 NQPVGRDQT

-221 VEEVSELPSGASLV
+221 VEEVPEVASGSSLV

-241 IQTAMEKLL
+241 IQSAMEKLL
-250 DQAIDESGSDGGVI
+250 DEAIEESGSDGGVI
-264 VVSDPRTGEILAMA
+264 LVADPQTGEILAMA

-285 NNFSDYARVF
+285 NNFGDYARVF

-320 AAALDSG
+320 AAAFDSG
-327 VVTPETEFVDT
+327 AVTPDTVFVDT

-375 VASELTS
+375 VAAELTP

-393 FGRLTGIEISG
+393 FGRLTGIEIAG
-404 EDPGRLKV
+404 EDPGRLKM

-430 GLSATPVQM
+430 GLSATTIQM
-439 VMAISAIANDGKMMA
+439 VMAISSLANDGKMMA

-460 LVNNDRQYNT
+460 LVNNGRQYNT
-470 SPQVVGIPVSAET
+470 SPQVVGLPVSVET
-483 AHTLTDMLATSLET
+483 AHTITEMLAVSLET
-497 ESSVAL
+497 ESSDAL
-503 VEGYRVAGKTGTAEI
+503 VDGYRVAGKTGTAEI
-518 PTPTGYSG
+518 PTPYGYTS

-541 PQFLVYVWLEK
+541 PRFLVYVWLEK
-552 PTVSPW
+552 PMTSPW

-575 VLLDIPPDD
+575 VLMNIPPDH
-584 VRRSLGMANR
+584 VREELGVANR

>member
-1 MRANSET
+1 MRTGSET
-8 ITWRYNVV
+8 LAWRYNLV
-16 GVLFGFVAVMI
+16 GMLFGFIALMI

-35 LSPQAQTFREQGD
+35 LSPQAHIFREQGD
-48 MYAGEW
+48 IYAGEW
-54 RTIKPARGLIYD
+54 RTVKPARGLIYD
-66 RWGNLLAG
+66 RWGKLLAG
-74 NQTVYEV
+74 NQTVYEL

-96 TLMGVLHA
+96 TLMGILNA
-104 DYDRIFAAASQ
+104 DYDQIYAAASR
-115 KYSLDPEKPA
+115 KYSVDPERPA

-130 ANNVTEEQKARI
+130 ANNVTEEQKQRI
-142 ESMAKEMA
+142 ESMAREM
-150 SQTVGRDQT
+150 STQVGSKDQA

-165 LVFRPTLKRSYPEEE
+165 LVFRPTMKRSYPEKEV
-180 MASNILGFVND
+180 ASNILGFVNE

-221 VEEVSELPSGASLV
+221 VEEVPEVSPGASLV

-241 IQTAMEKLL
+241 IQTTMEQLL
-250 DQAIDESGSDGGVI
+250 DEAIDETGSDGGVI
-264 VVSDPRTGEILAMA
+264 MVADPETGEILAMA

-285 NNFSDYARVF
+285 NNYGDYSKIF
-295 PGSTPFNKAVSQAY
+295 PGSTPFNKAVSQSY

-327 VVTPETEFVDT
+327 AVTPDTVFIDT
-338 GIFELGGIYIYNWNS
+338 GVFEMGGIYIYNWNS

-375 VASELTS
+375 IASQLTP
-382 SRFYSYMQAFG
+382 SRFYSYMQTFG
-393 FGRLTGIEISG
+393 FGRLTGIEIAG

-430 GLSATPVQM
+430 GLSATSVQM
-439 VMAISAIANDGKMMA
+439 VMAISAMANDGKMMA

-460 LVNNDRQYNT
+460 LVNNGRQYNT
-470 SPQVVGIPVSAET
+470 SPQVVGMPVSAET
-483 AHTLTDMLATSLET
+483 ARTLTEMLAVSLET
-497 ESSVAL
+497 ESSIAL
-503 VEGYRVAGKTGTAEI
+503 VDGYRVAGKTGTAEI
-518 PTPTGYSG
+518 PTPYGYTS

-541 PQFLVYVWLEK
+541 PRFLVYVWLEK
-552 PTVSPW
+552 PTTSPW

-575 VLLDIPPDD
+575 VLMNIPPDH
-584 VRRSLGMANR
+584 VREQLGIVNR

>member
-1 MRANSET
+1 MRPPSET
-8 ITWRYNVV
+8 INWRYNLV
-16 GVLFGFVAVMI
+16 GMLFGFIALMI

-35 LSPQAQTFREQGD
+35 LSPQAHIFREQGD
-48 MYAGEW
+48 IYAGEW
-54 RTIKPARGLIYD
+54 RTVQPPRGLIYD

-74 NQTVYEV
+74 NQTVYEI

-96 TLMGVLHA
+96 TLMGVLQA
-104 DYDRIFAAASQ
+104 DYDRIYAAASRQ
-115 KYSLDPEKPA
+115 YSMDPERPA

-130 ANNVTEEQKARI
+130 ANNVTEEQKQRI
-142 ESMAKEMA
+142 ESMAREM
-150 SQTVGRDQT
+150 STQVGSKDQV

-165 LVFRPTLKRSYPEEE
+165 LVFRPTMKRSYPEKEV
-180 MASNILGFVND
+180 ASNILGFVND

-221 VEEVSELPSGASLV
+221 VEEVPEVPPGASLV

-241 IQTAMEKLL
+241 IQASMEKLL
-250 DQAIDESGSDGGVI
+250 DEAIDETGSAAGVI
-264 VVSDPRTGEILAMA
+264 VVADPKTGEILAMA
-278 TTPRLDL
+278 STPRLDL
-285 NNFSDYARVF
+285 NNYGDYAQIF
-295 PGSTPFNKAVSQAY
+295 TGSTPFNKAVSQAY

-320 AAALDSG
+320 AAGLDSG
-327 VVTPETEFVDT
+327 AVTPDTVFIDT
-338 GIFELGGIYIYNWNS
+338 GVFEMGGIYIYNWNS

-366 HSLNVCLAW
+366 HSLNVCLSW
-375 VASELTS
+375 IASELTP

-393 FGRLTGIEISG
+393 YGRLTGIEIAG

-430 GLSATPVQM
+430 GLSSTPVQM

-460 LVNNDRQYNT
+460 LVNNGRQYNT
-470 SPQVVGIPVSAET
+470 SPQVVGMPVSAET
-483 AHTLTDMLATSLET
+483 ARTLTYMLADSLET
-497 ESSVAL
+497 ESSAAL
-503 VEGYRVAGKTGTAEI
+503 VDGYRVAGKTGTAEI
-518 PTPTGYSG
+518 PTPYGYTS

-541 PQFLVYVWLEK
+541 PRFLVYVWLEK
-552 PTVSPW
+552 PTTSPW
-558 GSVVAAPVFRQA
+558 GSVVASPLFRQA

-575 VLLDIPPDD
+575 ILMNIPPDH
-584 VRRSLGMANR
+584 VREQLGIANR

>member
-1 MRANSET
+1 MRAGSET
-8 ITWRYNVV
+8 ITWRYNLV
-16 GVLFGFVAVMI
+16 GMLFGFIALLI

-35 LSPQAQTFREQGD
+35 LSSQAHIFREQGD
-48 MYAGEW
+48 IYAGEW
-54 RTIKPARGLIYD
+54 RTVTPARGLIYD

-74 NQTVYEV
+74 NQTVYEL

-96 TLMGVLHA
+96 TLMGILKA
-104 DYDRIFAAASQ
+104 DYDQVFAAASR
-115 KYSLDPEKPA
+115 KYSLDPERPA

-130 ANNVTEEQKARI
+130 ANNVTEEQKQRI
-142 ESMAKEMA
+142 ESMALEMSLKA
-150 SQTVGRDQT
+150 SSKDQV

-165 LVFRPTLKRSYPEEE
+165 LVFRPTLKRSYPEKEL
-180 MASNILGFVND
+180 ASNILGFVNE

-221 VEEVSELPSGASLV
+221 VEEVPEVPSGASLV

-241 IQTAMEKLL
+241 IQASMEKLL
-250 DQAIDESGSDGGVI
+250 DESIEETGSSAGVI
-264 VVSDPRTGEILAMA
+264 VVSDPETGEILAMA

-285 NNFSDYARVF
+285 NNYTNYSSIF
-295 PGSTPFNKAVSQAY
+295 PGSTPFNKAVSQSY

-327 VVTPETEFVDT
+327 AVSPDTVFLDT
-338 GIFELGGIYIYNWNS
+338 GVFEIGGIYIYNWNS

-375 VASELTS
+375 IASELTP

-393 FGRLTGIEISG
+393 FGRLTGIEIAG

-430 GLSATPVQM
+430 GLSATSIQM
-439 VMAISAIANDGKMMA
+439 VMAISSIANDGKMMA

-460 LVNNDRQYNT
+460 LVNNGRQYNT
-470 SPQVVGIPVSAET
+470 SPQVVGVPVSAET
-483 AHTLTDMLATSLET
+483 AHTLTDMLAVSLET

-503 VEGYRVAGKTGTAEI
+503 VDGYRVAGKTGTAEI
-518 PTPTGYSG
+518 PTQYGYTS

-552 PTVSPW
+552 PTTSPW

-575 VLLDIPPDD
+575 VLMNIPPDH
-584 VRRSLGMANR
+584 VREQLDIANR

>member
-1 MRANSET
+1 MRAGSET
-8 ITWRYNVV
+8 INWRYNLV
-16 GVLFGFVAVMI
+16 GMLFGFIALMI

-35 LSPQAQTFREQGD
+35 LSPQAHIFREQGD
-48 MYAGEW
+48 IYAGEW
-54 RTIKPARGLIYD
+54 RIVKPARGLIYD

-74 NQTVYEV
+74 NQTVYEI

-96 TLMGVLHA
+96 TLMGVLQA
-104 DYDRIFAAASQ
+104 DYDRIYAAASRQ
-115 KYSLDPEKPA
+115 YSVDPERPA

-130 ANNVTEEQKARI
+130 ANNVTEEQKQRI
-142 ESMAKEMA
+142 ESMAREM
-150 SQTVGRDQT
+150 STQVGSKDQA

-165 LVFRPTLKRSYPEEE
+165 LVFRPTMKRSYPEKEV
-180 MASNILGFVND
+180 ASNILGFVND

-221 VEEVSELPSGASLV
+221 VEEVPEVPPGASLV

-241 IQTAMEKLL
+241 IQASMEKLL
-250 DQAIDESGSDGGVI
+250 DEAIDETGSAAGVI
-264 VVSDPRTGEILAMA
+264 VVADPKTGEILAMA
-278 TTPRLDL
+278 STPRLDL
-285 NNFSDYARVF
+285 NNYGDYAQIF
-295 PGSTPFNKAVSQAY
+295 TGSTPFNKAVSQAY

-320 AAALDSG
+320 AAGLDSG
-327 VVTPETEFVDT
+327 AVTPDTVFIDT
-338 GIFELGGIYIYNWNS
+338 GVFEMGGIYIYNWNS

-366 HSLNVCLAW
+366 HSLNVCLSW
-375 VASELTS
+375 IASELTP

-393 FGRLTGIEISG
+393 YGRLTGIEIAG

-430 GLSATPVQM
+430 GLSSTPVQM

-460 LVNNDRQYNT
+460 LVNNGRQYNT
-470 SPQVVGIPVSAET
+470 SPQVVGMPVSAET
-483 AHTLTDMLATSLET
+483 ARTLTQMLAESLET
-497 ESSVAL
+497 ESSAAL
-503 VEGYRVAGKTGTAEI
+503 VDGYRVAGKTGTAEI
-518 PTPTGYSG
+518 PTPYGYTS

-541 PQFLVYVWLEK
+541 PRFLVYVWLEK
-552 PTVSPW
+552 PTTSPW
-558 GSVVAAPVFRQA
+558 GSVVASPLFRQA

-575 VLLDIPPDD
+575 ILMNIPPDH
-584 VRRSLGMANR
+584 VREQLGLANR

>member
-1 MRANSET
+1 MRPASET
-8 ITWRYNVV
+8 INWRYNLV
-16 GVLFGFVAVMI
+16 GMLFGFIALMI

-35 LSPQAQTFREQGD
+35 LSPQAHVFREQGD
-48 MYAGEW
+48 IYAGEW
-54 RTIKPARGLIYD
+54 RTVKPARGLIYD

-74 NQTVYEV
+74 NQTVYEI

-96 TLMGVLHA
+96 TLMGVLQA
-104 DYDRIFAAASQ
+104 DYDRIYAAASRQ
-115 KYSLDPEKPA
+115 YSVDPERPA

-130 ANNVTEEQKARI
+130 ANNVTEEQKQRI
-142 ESMAKEMA
+142 ESMAREMGT
-150 SQTVGRDQT
+150 QIGNKDQA

-165 LVFRPTLKRSYPEEE
+165 LVFRPTMKRSYPEKEV
-180 MASNILGFVND
+180 ASNILGFVND

-221 VEEVSELPSGASLV
+221 VEEVPEVPSGASLV

-241 IQTAMEKLL
+241 IQASMEKLL
-250 DQAIDESGSDGGVI
+250 DEAIDETGSAAGVI
-264 VVSDPRTGEILAMA
+264 VVADPKTGEILAMA
-278 TTPRLDL
+278 STPRLDL
-285 NNFSDYARVF
+285 NNYGNYAQIF
-295 PGSTPFNKAVSQAY
+295 TGSTPFNKAVSQAY

-320 AAALDSG
+320 AAGLDSG
-327 VVTPETEFVDT
+327 AVTPDTVFIDT
-338 GIFELGGIYIYNWNS
+338 GVFEMGGIYIYNWNS
-353 GAWGPQDMTGCMR
+353 GAWGPQDMTGCMQ
-366 HSLNVCLAW
+366 HSLNVCLSW
-375 VASELTS
+375 IASELTP

-393 FGRLTGIEISG
+393 YGRLTGIEIAG

-430 GLSATPVQM
+430 GLSSTPVQM

-460 LVNNDRQYNT
+460 LVNNGRQYNT
-470 SPQVVGIPVSAET
+470 SPQVVGMPVSAET
-483 AHTLTDMLATSLET
+483 ARTLTHMLAESLET
-497 ESSVAL
+497 ESSAAL
-503 VEGYRVAGKTGTAEI
+503 VDGYRVAGKTGTAEI
-518 PTPTGYSG
+518 PTPYGYTS

-541 PQFLVYVWLEK
+541 PRFLVYVWLEK
-552 PTVSPW
+552 PTTSPW
-558 GSVVAAPVFRQA
+558 GSVVASPLFRQA

-575 VLLDIPPDD
+575 ILMNIPPDH
-584 VRRSLGMANR
+584 VREQLGLANR

>member
-1 MRANSET
+1 MRASSENLS
-8 ITWRYNVV
+8 WRYNVV
-16 GVLFGFVAVMI
+16 GVLFGFVALMI

-48 MYAGEW
+48 IYAGEW
-54 RTIKPARGLIYD
+54 RTVEPSRGLIYD

-96 TLMGVLHA
+96 TLMGVLKA
-104 DYDRIFAAASQ
+104 DYDQIYAAASQ
-115 KYSLDPEKPA
+115 EYSLDSENPA

-130 ANNVTEEQKARI
+130 ANNVTEEQKQRI
-142 ESMAKEMA
+142 ESMAAELA
-150 SQTVGRDQT
+150 SKPTERDQT

-165 LVFRPTLKRSYPEEE
+165 LVFRPTLKRSFPEEE

-205 LAGTVQKIWVP
+205 LAGTVQRIWVP

-221 VEEVSELPSGASLV
+221 VEEVPKVSSGASLV

-241 IQTAMEKLL
+241 IQSAMEKLL
-250 DQAIDESGSDGGVI
+250 DKAIDESGSDGGVI
-264 VVSDPRTGEILAMA
+264 LVTDPKTGEILAMA

-285 NNFSDYARVF
+285 NNFGDYARVF
-295 PGSTPFNKAVSQAY
+295 PGSTPFNKAVSQSY

-327 VVTPETEFVDT
+327 AVTPDTVFVDT
-338 GIFELGGIYIYNWNS
+338 GIFEMGGIYIYNWNS

-375 VASELTS
+375 VASELS
-382 SRFYSYMQAFG
+382 ASRFYSYMQAFG
-393 FGRLTGIEISG
+393 FGRLTGIEIAG

-439 VMAISAIANDGKMMA
+439 SMAISALANDGKMMA

-460 LVNNDRQYNT
+460 LINNDRQYDT
-470 SPQVVGIPVSAET
+470 SPQVVGVPVSAET
-483 AHTLTDMLATSLET
+483 ARTLTEMLAVSLET
-497 ESSVAL
+497 ESSDAL
-503 VEGYRVAGKTGTAEI
+503 IDGYRVAGKTGTAEI
-518 PTPTGYSG
+518 PTPYGYTS

-552 PTVSPW
+552 PETSPW

-575 VLLDIPPDD
+575 VLMNIPPDQ
-584 VRRSLGMANR
+584 VRQELGLADR

>member
-1 MRANSET
+1 MRASNET
-8 ITWRYNVV
+8 LTWRYNLV
-16 GVLFGFVAVMI
+16 GMLFGFIALLI

-35 LSPQAQTFREQGD
+35 LSPQAHIFRAQGD
-48 MYAGEW
+48 IYSGEW
-54 RTIKPARGLIYD
+54 RTVKPSRGLIYD

-74 NQTVYEV
+74 NQTVYEI

-96 TLMGVLHA
+96 TLMGVLKA
-104 DYDRIFAAASQ
+104 DYDQVYAAASR
-115 KYSLDPEKPA
+115 KYSLDPERPA

-130 ANNVTEEQKARI
+130 ANNVTEDQKQRI
-142 ESMAKEMA
+142 ESMAREMA
-150 SQTVGRDQT
+150 SQSGSKDQN

-165 LVFRPTLKRSYPEEE
+165 LIFRPTLKRSYPEKEV
-180 MASNILGFVND
+180 ASNILGFVNE

-221 VEEVSELPSGASLV
+221 VEEVPEVPAGASLV

-241 IQTAMEKLL
+241 IQTYMEKLL
-250 DQAIDESGSDGGVI
+250 DQSIAETGSSGGVI
-264 VVSDPRTGEILAMA
+264 VVADPKTGEILAMA

-285 NNFSDYARVF
+285 NNYGDYSKVF

-320 AAALDSG
+320 AAGLDSG
-327 VVTPETEFVDT
+327 AVAPDTVFLDT
-338 GIFELGGIYIYNWNS
+338 GVFEMGGIYIYNWNS

-375 VASELTS
+375 VASELS
-382 SRFYSYMQAFG
+382 PSRFYSYMQSFG
-393 FGRLTGIEISG
+393 FGRLTGIEIAG

-430 GLSATPVQM
+430 GLSSTTIQM
-439 VMAISAIANDGKMMA
+439 VMAISSIANDGKMMA

-460 LVNNDRQYNT
+460 LVNNGRQYNT
-470 SPQVVGIPVSAET
+470 SPQVVGMPVSAET
-483 AHTLTDMLATSLET
+483 ARTLTQMLAVSLET
-497 ESSVAL
+497 ESSIAL
-503 VEGYRVAGKTGTAEI
+503 VDGYRVAGKTGTAEI
-518 PTPTGYSG
+518 PTPYGYTS

-541 PQFLVYVWLEK
+541 PRFLVYVWLEK
-552 PTVSPW
+552 PTTSPW

-575 VLLDIPPDD
+575 ILMNIPPDY
-584 VRRSLGMANR
+584 VREQLGITN

>member
-1 MRANSET
+1 VRASSET
-8 ITWRYNVV
+8 LIWRYNLV
-16 GVLFGFVAVMI
+16 GMLFGFVALMI

-35 LSPQAQTFREQGD
+35 LSPQAQIFRDQGD
-48 MYAGEW
+48 IYAGEW
-54 RTIKPARGLIYD
+54 RTVKPARGLIYD

-74 NQTVYEV
+74 NQTVYEL

-96 TLMGVLHA
+96 TLMGVLKA
-104 DYDRIFAAASQ
+104 DYDRIYAAASRQ
-115 KYSLDPEKPA
+115 YSLDPEKPA

-130 ANNVTEEQKARI
+130 ANNVTVEQKARI
-142 ESMAKEMA
+142 ESMAKEIA
-150 SQTVGRDQT
+150 NQPVGRDQT

-221 VEEVSELPSGASLV
+221 VEEVPEVASGSSLI

-241 IQTAMEKLL
+241 IQSAMEKLL
-250 DQAIDESGSDGGVI
+250 DEAIEESGSDGGVI
-264 VVSDPRTGEILAMA
+264 LVADPQTGEILAMA

-285 NNFSDYARVF
+285 NNFGDYARVF

-327 VVTPETEFVDT
+327 AVTPDTVFVDT

-375 VASELTS
+375 VAAELTP

-393 FGRLTGIEISG
+393 FGRLTGIEIAG
-404 EDPGRLKV
+404 EDPGRLKM

-439 VMAISAIANDGKMMA
+439 VMAISSLANDGKMMA

-460 LVNNDRQYNT
+460 LVNNGRQYNT
-470 SPQVVGIPVSAET
+470 SPQVVGLPVSAET
-483 AHTLTDMLATSLET
+483 AHTITEMLAISLET
-497 ESSVAL
+497 ESSDAL
-503 VEGYRVAGKTGTAEI
+503 VDGYRVAGKTGTAEI
-518 PTPTGYSG
+518 PTPYGYTS

-541 PQFLVYVWLEK
+541 PRFLVYVWLEK
-552 PTVSPW
+552 PMTSPW

-575 VLLDIPPDD
+575 VLMNIPPDH
-584 VRRSLGMANR
+584 VREELGVANR